1 MLGGVQEA
9 WLDKGLK
16 SSVSSGKAWQV
27 LANQV
32 IMANVKPPNLVEAL
46 TPEQQAAQ
54 TGYVAGMIPFS
65 QLGLPFN
72 LDAWDGFPAAR
83 ERLYNSAAT
92 AGARLVTFT
101 GDTHTAWANELHDK
115 AGALRGVEFGCTSV
129 TSPGMG
135 KYVKDV
141 PDLGEMFAEANED
154 VEWFDPNGH
163 GYILVTLD
171 ADAVTADYF
180 KVSTVLEE
188 TYSTEKVASF
198 VTRRD
203 GEAMTALAK
212 A

>member
-1 MLGGVQEA
+1 
-9 WLDKGLK
+9 
-16 SSVSSGKAWQV
+16 
-27 LANQV
+27 
-32 IMANVKPPNLVEAL
+32 
-46 TPEQQAAQ
+46 
-54 TGYVAGMIPFS
+54 
-65 QLGLPFN
+65 
-72 LDAWDGFPAAR
+72 
-83 ERLYNSAAT
+83 
-92 AGARLVTFT
+92 
-101 GDTHTAWANELHDK
+101 
-115 AGALRGVEFGCTSV
+115 
-129 TSPGMG
+129 MG